1 MAIFTR
7 QAILFFQTAKS
18 NRRAAYRRGR
28 VHPFLQ
34 LSNLTNT
41 GHQEIQGVP
50 MPGRTV
56 IVGVEWVIQ
65 EQ

>member
-7 QAILFFQTAKS
+7 QEILFFQAAKS
-18 NRRAAYRRGR
+18 NRRAAYTRPRS
-28 VHPFLQ
+28 PFLQ

-41 GHQEIQGVP
+41 GYQEIQGVP